1 MSQPTNTYATN
12 DMVGIREDLS
22 DVIRNISPSDVPFY
36 SMAGETKAANTY
48 HEWQL
53 DELAAAANNYA
64 IEGDDT
70 VAGALTATTR
80 RGNYTNISKK
90 VIQVSG
96 TARAV
101 KTAGRADE
109 MDYQTLKAGK
119 ELKRDMEHI
128 MVGVN
133 NARVAGNDSTAR
145 ELASV
150 QAWIATN
157 VDKDSGG
164 TNPTG
169 DGTDARTDGT
179 QRAFTEDQLKTVMQ
193 AIWVQGGNPGHLFLG
208 GFNRQVFSTFGGASK
223 MQKAEDSTLHTSYDV
238 YASDFGSLK
247 VVPDRFSRT
256 RDALIL
262 DMDHWKVAMLRP
274 MFTEDLAKTGDS
286 DKKHLV
292 VEFTLEAGQQK
303 ASGIVADL
311 TTS

>member
-12 DMVGIREDLS
+12 DMVGIREDLA
-22 DVIRNISPSDVPFY
+22 DAIRNISPAETPFY
-36 SMAGETKAANTY
+36 SMAGQTKASATY
-48 HEWQL
+48 HEWQT
-53 DELAAAANNYA
+53 DELAAAGDNYA

-70 VAGALTATTR
+70 VAEALSATTR
-80 RGNYTNISKK
+80 LGNYTNISKK
-90 VIQVSG
+90 VVQVSG
-96 TARAV
+96 SARAV

-109 MDYQTLKAGK
+109 MDYQVVKKGK
-119 ELKRDMEHI
+119 ELKRDIETNL
-128 MVGVN
+128 VGVN

-157 VDKDSGG
+157 VDKASGG

-169 DGTDARTDGT
+169 DGTDARGDGT
-179 QRAFTEDQLKTVMQ
+179 QRAFVEDQLKTVMQ
-193 AIWVQGGNPGHLFLG
+193 LVWNEGGNATMLMLG

-223 MQKAEDSTLHTSYDV
+223 MQKAEDSTLHASYDV
-238 YASDFGSLK
+238 YESDFGSLK
-247 VVPDRFSRT
+247 VVPNRLSRT
-256 RDALIL
+256 RDALVL
-262 DMDHWKVAMLRP
+262 DMDHWKVAVLRP

-292 VEFTLEAGQQK
+292 MEYTLEAGQQK